1 MRKSRWL
8 SGDPG
13 LRRARHVVP
22 PSDSSSPLSAGPPH
36 PSASARRSQG
46 ICLSLCER
54 QGPGLSDWASK
65 PGGLPPAAAPP
76 RGTQAPRRGRTLF
89 RGEEGVLRRTG
100 TPYTLGLRPPCQ
112 ALSSLKNSVF
122 RTVLASQQSG
132 GRFRGLPT
140 ALPAPTRPA
149 RRPRPHGHAAVTQSP
164 QLASGSRSLSRTRE
178 FGQRSS
184 DTRPPLWRHTEYP
197 AAPKTPCAPPVHP
210 GPAPAPGGCCSS
222 SRPAALPF
230 PGRRAAGIP
239 RAAFP
244 DGPLQPPPRLSAA
257 DGSPLFSAE

>member
-1 MRKSRWL
+1 M
-8 SGDPG
+8 
-13 LRRARHVVP
+13 
-22 PSDSSSPLSAGPPH
+22 SDSSSPLSAGPPH
-36 PSASARRSQG
+36 PSASAGRSQG
-46 ICLSLCER
+46 SCLSLCEG
-54 QGPGLSDWASK
+54 QGPSPIDWASK

-100 TPYTLGLRPPCQ
+100 TPYTLGLRAPCQ

-140 ALPAPTRPA
+140 APPAPTRPA

-164 QLASGSRSLSRTRE
+164 QLASGSRSLSRARE

-197 AAPKTPCAPPVHP
+197 AAPKTLCAPPVHP
-210 GPAPAPGGCCSS
+210 GPAPAPR
-222 SRPAALPF
+222 RPL
-230 PGRRAAGIP
+230 
-239 RAAFP
+239 
-244 DGPLQPPPRLSAA
+244 LLVPPRSSAFSRAPRSRNPARGLSGRA
-257 DGSPLFSAE
+257 SPASPAPFRGRWLTPFQRRVTPRRLGDQSPRSLTASR